1 MSSSANIYTIL
12 ITVEKDKS
20 LHSILAYLYICLS
33 SLTQYLVFLAFIAE
47 PSLMGVSVVQG
58 GLGGQGWGSPSLV
71 VWAFFGGRPQAL
83 GILVVACFTVLSSRI
98 LALGGHPH

>member
-1 MSSSANIYTIL
+1 
-12 ITVEKDKS
+12 
-20 LHSILAYLYICLS
+20 
-33 SLTQYLVFLAFIAE
+33 
-47 PSLMGVSVVQG
+47 MGVSVVQG

-83 GILVVACFTVLSSRI
+83 GILVVACFTVLSSRF